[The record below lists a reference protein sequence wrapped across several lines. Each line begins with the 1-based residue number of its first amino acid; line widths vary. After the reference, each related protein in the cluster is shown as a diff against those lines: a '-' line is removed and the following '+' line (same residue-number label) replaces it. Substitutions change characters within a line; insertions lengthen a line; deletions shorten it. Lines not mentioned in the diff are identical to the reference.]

1 MAKRKAGF
9 QEIRP
14 ARTAEDDKRLKI
26 DPGDPDAKLDI
37 ELDESFPASDPP
49 SQTQP
54 EQDWRKAIKR

>member
-1 MAKRKAGF
+1 MAKRKTGF
-9 QEIRP
+9 TEVRP
-14 ARTAEDDKRLKI
+14 AFTAEDVKRLKT

-54 EQDWRKAIKR
+54 EHD